1 MRLRR
6 WIFWAFFAISVFVFL
21 SALLVYLL
29 LRSLD
34 LAPPSVRSGST
45 LTLSIS
51 GDLPEDTLYDLGSS
65 FFRIERLTLRDVLTA
80 IERAEEDS
88 RIENLLVRVRTSFL
102 GWAKAEELRSALV
115 DFKSSGKPLVAYVE
129 YGGNLEYFLASAAD
143 EVYLHPQSV
152 LDLRGIQAEVIFM
165 RSTLEKLG
173 IEAEFEQIGP
183 YKNAPDVYTR
193 KTLSEA
199 HRESLESIVDDL
211 YGRFVGALAKAR
223 NKSIEE
229 MEGILDQGPFPAQK
243 ALDLGLADELLYQ
256 DEIEM
261 KLVSEGK
268 TFHEVP
274 TVDYQR
280 ETQDGLSLVG
290 RPKLA
295 LIYGV
300 GTILSGE
307 SISDPLAGR
316 IMGSDTIAKAFRE
329 AREDDSIRAVVFRVN
344 SPGGSDVAS
353 DVIWREATLTMEKK
367 PVVVSMSDV
376 AASGGYWVA
385 TASNA
390 IVAEPTTLTGSI
402 GIYAGKF
409 NLSGLYE
416 KIGFNKERVAR
427 GESADFWSD
436 TRSFSEEERK
446 RFRRI
451 LEEGYRRFLDRVAE
465 ARDKETDEVD
475 AIGQGRVW
483 TGAQAVELGLVDE
496 LGGLDRA
503 IALAKEKADIP
514 EGRDVVLDIYP
525 RKKSY
530 IEVLLS
536 RMVAGAPGI
545 FGGRILEPRRLL
557 EASPAL
563 RLLTE
568 SERLA
573 IVPFEIRLH

>member
-6 WIFWAFFAISVFVFL
+6 WIFWAFFTISVFVFL
-21 SALLVYLL
+21 SALLVYVL

-45 LTLSIS
+45 LTLSIA

-80 IERAEEDS
+80 IKRAEEDS
-88 RIENLLVRVRTSFL
+88 RIENLLVRVRTSYL

-152 LDLRGIQAEVIFM
+152 LDLRGIQAEVTFM

-193 KTLSEA
+193 TTLSEA

-211 YGRFVGALAKAR
+211 YGRFVGALAEAR

-229 MEGILDQGPFPAQK
+229 MEGILDRGPFPAQT
-243 ALDLGLADELLYQ
+243 ALELGLANELLYQ
-256 DEIEM
+256 DEIEK

-274 TVDYQR
+274 TVGYQR
-280 ETQDGLSLVG
+280 ETEEGLSLVG

-300 GTILSGE
+300 GTILGGE

-344 SPGGSDVAS
+344 SPGGADVAA
-353 DVIWREATLTMEKK
+353 DVIWREAALTMEKK

-385 TASNA
+385 TASNG

-402 GIYAGKF
+402 GVYAGKF

-416 KIGFNKERVAR
+416 KIGFNKEKIGR
-427 GESADFWSD
+427 GGSADFWSD
-436 TRSFSEEERK
+436 TRSFTEEERK
-446 RFRRI
+446 RFRGI
-451 LEEGYRRFLDRVAE
+451 VEAGYRRFLERVAE

-503 IALAKEKADIP
+503 VALAKEKAGIP

-530 IEVLLS
+530 IDVLLR
-536 RMVAGAPGI
+536 RMVYGAPGI
-545 FGGRILEPRRLL
+545 FSGRILEPRRLL

-563 RLLTE
+563 RMLTE

-573 IVPFEIRLH
+573 IVPFEIHLH